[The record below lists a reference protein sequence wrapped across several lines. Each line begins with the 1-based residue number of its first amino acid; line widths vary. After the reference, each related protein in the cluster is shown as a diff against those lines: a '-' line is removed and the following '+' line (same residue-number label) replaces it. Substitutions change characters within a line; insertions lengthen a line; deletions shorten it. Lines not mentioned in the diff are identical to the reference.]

1 MNLVHHTCLHKVK
14 NTPIS
19 FAKLYFPRKMFFDD
33 SNDDDNDDDD
43 DFESLPRVRFPRVRY
58 SH

>member
-1 MNLVHHTCLHKVK
+1 MIVVHHTCIHKLK
-14 NTPIS
+14 NTLIS
-19 FAKLYFPRKMFFDD
+19 FVKLYFPRKMFFDD
-33 SNDDDNDDDD
+33 GDDDD

>member
-33 SNDDDNDDDD
+33 SNDDDEDDD
-43 DFESLPRVRFPRVRY
+43 DFESLLRVRY